1 MWQLDTTLFS
11 MLIQGGLCDQHG
23 NVWRSDPTHTYTVEV
38 TLTNKEV
45 VWTAMCYIPL
55 DINAYFY

>member
-23 NVWRSDPTHTYTVEV
+23 NVWRSDPSHVYAVEV
-38 TLTNKEV
+38 TLASREV
-45 VWTAMCYIPL
+45 LQWL
-55 DINAYFY
+55 AYFLLHVSE